1 MTTGHVFM
9 AMSIDGFVARQD
21 HRLDWLMKQKT
32 EGEDHGYDEFMA
44 SVDGLIMGSGSF
56 RNVLTFG
63 DWPYRKPVIVMSRS
77 LTTGDI
83 PLDVRDKVSITPLD
97 PGGVMASLAKKG
109 WRRAYVDGGLVV
121 QSFLR
126 AGLVGDMTIT
136 LIPILIGSGR
146 RLFGQLDRDID
157 LELLASKSFP
167 SGLVQTRYRIRQE
180 QQQG

>member
-9 AMSIDGFVARQD
+9 AMSIDGFVARED

-44 SVDGLIMGSGSF
+44 SVDGLIMGRGSF
-56 RNVLTFG
+56 RNALTFG
-63 DWPYRKPVIVMSRS
+63 DWPYQKPVIVMSRS
-77 LTTGDI
+77 LTKNDI
-83 PLDVRDKVSITPLD
+83 PMDVRDKISITRQD
-97 PGGVMASLAKKG
+97 PDGVMASLAEKG
-109 WRRAYVDGGLVV
+109 WTRAYVDGGLVV

-126 AGLVGDMTIT
+126 AGLVEDMTIT
-136 LIPILIGSGR
+136 LIPILIGNGR

-167 SGLVQTRYRIRQE
+167 SGLVQTRYRIWRE
-180 QQQG
+180 QQRG